1 MQYRVRIN
9 SKEDMSEMDKMKRV
23 ITFLLIAAMVFTMS
37 GMSGLVKAE
46 EAGYDVT
53 KPVLEEL
60 IFEEQGQTVS
70 NDAELHVK
78 VKAYDAETD
87 TENLI
92 IRMSFVTKFQ
102 SQNSSYWF
110 GETGNFVY
118 NNETG
123 YFEGSYSLAS
133 ALNVGNIVYIGQIT
147 ISDGKNVLTDSNWN
161 WTSEETPYRYFCNVS
176 ETKGGDYESS
186 CDCSVSVTSFEF
198 DKTEY
203 KTGDTLTV
211 TAQLSEAVKDA
222 YMSLSMY
229 NSADKNGAYMGVHQ
243 YIELK
248 NSENNPD
255 ILTGTIQIDDSMP
268 SGSWEPYNFSAGF
281 FCEEHNIWKNMIIP
295 TLQDKI
301 TITTADA
308 SVFALEKDGK
318 KLEPGTV
325 LKSGDSITISAA
337 LGEKEITNASV
348 TLVSGVTDI
357 EHNRQTIVLTKNENN
372 GRYDGH
378 LP

>member
-1 MQYRVRIN
+1 
-9 SKEDMSEMDKMKRV
+9 MDKMKRV

>member
-1 MQYRVRIN
+1 
-9 SKEDMSEMDKMKRV
+9 MDKMKRV

-70 NDAELHVK
+70 NDEELHVK

-92 IRMSFVTKFQ
+92 IKMRFGTKFQ
-102 SQNSSYWF
+102 NQNSNYLF
-110 GETGNFVY
+110 GETEKFVY

-123 YFEGSYSLAS
+123 YFEGSYSLAD
-133 ALNVGNIVYIGQIT
+133 ALDVGDIVYIEQIT
-147 ISDGKNVLTDSNWN
+147 ISDGKNVLTESNWN
-161 WTSEETPYRYFCNVS
+161 WTSEGTPYRYFCNVS
-176 ETKGGDYESS
+176 ETKGDDES

-198 DKTEY
+198 DRTEY

-211 TAQLSEAVKDA
+211 TAQLSEEVEDA
-222 YMSLSMY
+222 HMNLSMY
-229 NSADKNGAYMGVHQ
+229 NSADKNGAYTGAYQ
-243 YIELK
+243 NIELK
-248 NSENNPD
+248 NSENNPH

-268 SGSWEPYNFSAGF
+268 SGSWKSSISSMGF
-281 FCEEHNIWKNMIIP
+281 RCEEHNNWKNITIP

-301 TITTADA
+301 TITTADD

-318 KLEPGTV
+318 
-325 LKSGDSITISAA
+325 
-337 LGEKEITNASV
+337 
-348 TLVSGVTDI
+348 
-357 EHNRQTIVLTKNENN
+357 
-372 GRYDGH
+372 
-378 LP
+378 